1 MASPARG
8 KFRWAIVVPTGCK
21 RMGAV
26 RHTCKKIRIPAR
38 MFPCS
43 IKEKLTLVEV
53 SGVKVEIYE
62 TEVTDKDG
70 HIVRFPGSCP
80 KFLEDGVM
88 PRHDD
93 PYDFVNRMEEEERNR
108 RDSYA
113 SGPLP

>member
-21 RMGAV
+21 RMGALK
-26 RHTCKKIRIPAR
+26 RTCKKIRILVR

-88 PRHDD
+88 LRRDD
-93 PYDFVNRMEEEERNR
+93 PYEFANRMEEEERNR
-108 RDSYA
+108 
-113 SGPLP
+113 